1 MIEYGILL
9 LLLLAAIIRA
19 ARRLGFEMINP
30 AIFIFA
36 ANYVYNFVL
45 FPIGVEFVPAL
56 AGDYEKFLFCT
67 ALYGMGI
74 VLGIFL
80 LGHSIQAF
88 TARLHH
94 RYLGFRWINLPLASR
109 NEWQMYILFCGTI
122 YLAFS
127 ALYGSF
133 NPLEMLV
140 EGNAFKHEIQGSGLS
155 VPLSIMNSL
164 VLSSLGVIIVSAYMK
179 KLTPRAMALAIVVG
193 SITMTYFGSKGLI
206 LLPIYILFIVRTH
219 YMAGK
224 WKLAVFVLVA
234 LLLVVVPTLD
244 VLRFG
249 RESQGDVGNLLLY
262 NFLRRTWDN
271 IYVSTEIINGTTD
284 VSSVHPISI
293 FLQQFLP
300 RALYSDKSY
309 PFEAIV
315 TQLVMSDEYGD
326 GYVWKA
332 DIGGIPEFFMLGGYA
347 AVLLLGMLN
356 AMLLIF
362 YATWL
367 DRARH
372 DANHV
377 SYLIGIFSIGS
388 YSAFNIGISAKLM
401 DLSFHFLYA
410 VATFTLIAFLRLALR
425 PSATSTP

>member
-9 LLLLAAIIRA
+9 LLLLAMIVRA
-19 ARRLGFEMINP
+19 ARRLGFEVINP

-56 AGDYEKFLFCT
+56 SGEYERFFSCT
-67 ALYGMGI
+67 ALYGMG
-74 VLGIFL
+74 VALGIFF
-80 LGHSIQAF
+80 LGHPGQAF
-88 TARLHH
+88 AARLHR
-94 RYLGFRWINLPLASR
+94 RYLGFRWIGLPLATR
-109 NEWQMYILFCGTI
+109 NEWQIYIVFCGTI
-122 YLAFS
+122 YLAFC

-179 KLTPRAMALAIVVG
+179 KLTPRAMVLAIVAG
-193 SITMTYFGSKGLI
+193 SVTMTYFGSKGLI
-206 LLPIYILFIVRTH
+206 LLPVYILFIVRTH
-219 YMAGK
+219 YMAK
-224 WKLAVFVLVA
+224 NWRLAVFILVA

-284 VSSVHPISI
+284 VSNVHPISI

-300 RALYSDKSY
+300 RALYSEKSY
-309 PFEAIV
+309 PFEAVV
-315 TQLVMSDEYGD
+315 TQMVMSDEYGD
-326 GYVWKA
+326 GYIWKA
-332 DIGGIPEFFMLGGYA
+332 DIGGIPEFFILGGYPA
-347 AVLLLGMLN
+347 LLLLGVFN
-356 AMLLIF
+356 AMLLTF

-367 DRARH
+367 DHARR
-372 DANHV
+372 DGNHV

-410 VATFTLIAFLRLALR
+410 VATFSLIGFVRLALR
-425 PSATSTP
+425 RSAASTS